1 MGTRL
6 RTLDTVG
13 WVLLAITALLA
24 CGGAYAAPDKP
35 EPPGAPPKEIKE
47 ERALK
52 LLRGMSDT
60 LTKAKSLSFKARS
73 LVPFAVPTGQYV
85 SLFASSRVVLQRPD
99 KLYVETRGDLF
110 ANDLYFNG
118 KTMTAVALGKKHY
131 SQRQAEGATID
142 AIVKDAYPGSD
153 ALAPFVEMLVSDPYA
168 VLTKDL
174 SSAIWVGQS
183 EIGGVKTDHLAF
195 TAKGLDWEI
204 WIGTRDKLPRLMV
217 VSYRD
222 GERQPTFTVE
232 FHDWKLDAPVSARTF
247 NYTIPKGAVKLEFRP
262 QYLAQPNER

>member
-1 MGTRL
+1 MR
-6 RTLDTVG
+6 
-13 WVLLAITALLA
+13 
-24 CGGAYAAPDKP
+24 
-35 EPPGAPPKEIKE
+35 
-47 ERALK
+47 
-52 LLRGMSDT
+52 
-60 LTKAKSLSFKARS
+60 
-73 LVPFAVPTGQYV
+73 VPTGQYV

-118 KTMTAVALGKKHY
+118 KTMTAVALGKKYY

-142 AIVKDAYPGSD
+142 AIVKEAYPGSD

-168 VLTKDL
+168 VLTKEL

-232 FHDWKLDAPVSARTF
+232 FHDWKLDAPVSAQTF

-262 QYLAQPNER
+262 PNLAQPKER